1 MLKVARIF
9 RWGLALGTAGLVE
22 CSFERTSSAL
32 ENVSQKDAS
41 NTHTRSSSKTGFA
54 PFFLAGGAVRI
65 DDAPLF
71 NITQRIGG
79 NFGIGFAYQM
89 QPISLGLSYEYT
101 GLGREDSGVGPY
113 GFVQIDRSLDTIWA
127 SVKMRFSGPTWGTPF
142 FGVSIGGTW
151 QDATMRGIALLDRG
165 ASGSVTFGCTSSD
178 TANLAFRAGGGVEFP
193 LSSNVSFI
201 TDASFDAYRL
211 SSEVIQYCAPGAGS
225 TASLLVR
232 VGLAYRFDM
241 SESRP
246 LPKRP
251 VARR

>member
-9 RWGLALGTAGLVE
+9 RWGLALGTAGLVA
-22 CSFERTSSAL
+22 CSFERTSNAH
-32 ENVSQKDAS
+32 ENAS
-41 NTHTRSSSKTGFA
+41 NTRSSTKTGFA

-65 DDAPLF
+65 YDAPLF
-71 NITQRIGG
+71 KITQRVGG

-101 GLGREDSGVGPY
+101 GLGREDSGVGPF
-113 GFVQIDRSLDTIWA
+113 GFVQIDRSLDTLWA
-127 SVKMRFSGPTWGTPF
+127 SVKVRFSGPTWGTPF

-151 QDATMRGIALLDRG
+151 QDATTRGIVLLDRG
-165 ASGSVTFGCTSSD
+165 ASGGVTFGCTASD
-178 TANLAFRAGGGVEFP
+178 TINLAFRAGGGVEFP
-193 LSSNVSFI
+193 LSSSVSFI

-211 SSEVIQYCAPGAGS
+211 SSDVIQFCAPGAGS
-225 TASLLVR
+225 TSSLLVR

-246 LPKRP
+246 LPKQP